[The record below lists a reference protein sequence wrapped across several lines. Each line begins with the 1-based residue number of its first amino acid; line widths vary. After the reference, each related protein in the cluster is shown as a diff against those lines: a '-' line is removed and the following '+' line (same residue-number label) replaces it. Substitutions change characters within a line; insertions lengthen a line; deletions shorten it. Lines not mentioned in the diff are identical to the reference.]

1 MQETSTTARPADVT
15 AAASPVNADWVAV
28 WVWAAIIVLVA
39 TVGARTL
46 SAQVT
51 TTSHPPLPVDL
62 SHYWVTPDPGTPSS
76 ASLGEFARGVAL
88 IADEDFAQALP
99 LLTSPALEAT
109 PLAQYAR
116 YYAGV
121 ALLGLE
127 RVDEAAAM
135 LAPLEGTVPSYLQ
148 DVVPLRLAEAAL
160 AREAPAAAVAVLEK
174 ASVYT
179 LTAPE
184 EVLLRLGEA
193 MEAAGESDRALRT
206 YRRVYDEYP
215 RSEQAS
221 AAEDAIEAL
230 KSEPGIPA
238 DRVPG
243 LLARAERLFAARQW
257 TEARAGFATL
267 LSRVSGDDR
276 ELVRLRL
283 AQCDNSLNRRTAA
296 RNALAPLLGTA
307 TREAEVRYVHLTAT
321 RALRQHTRF
330 VALARGLVDDHPD
343 SPWAEDTLNDLASH
357 YITVDDEERA
367 DEVFRELVRRF
378 PEGRYVDRAAWKM
391 GWLAYRDG
399 RFSEAVSTFETA
411 AVASPRANYRP
422 SWLYWAA
429 RSHDHLGSAS
439 AANALYRVVA
449 SDYLNSYYGRLA
461 ATLLDERGELAVAPI
476 VVMDPAGGASGVP
489 DPAEAVP
496 NAAVIRALASVGL
509 YDQALQEARYA
520 GLAWG
525 DSSALQATQ
534 AWLRYQRAAQPEADA
549 HFADLRGAITTM
561 RRAYPQFMAAGGE
574 QLPSEVLQVIFPL
587 EHWPLIKKYADA
599 HELDPYL
606 ITALVAQEST
616 FTVDVRSSANA
627 VGLMQLIPG
636 TARRYAARLGIRYSS
651 GILTQ
656 AETNI
661 RLGMRYFKDLMNR
674 FGGAHFALAGY
685 NAGENRVVRWIRER
699 PGFAQDEFIDDIPFQ
714 ETQNYVKRI
723 LGTADD
729 YRRLYDGGTLR
740 TVPMAR

>member
-1 MQETSTTARPADVT
+1 MANIPAVAVT
-15 AAASPVNADWVAV
+15 AAAPSLASRPGFAS
-28 WVWAAIIVLVA
+28 AIGSVIGLA
-39 TVGARTL
+39 LCAGAIL
-46 SAQVT
+46 GAQAPAVT
-51 TTSHPPLPVDL
+51 TTVHPPLPADP
-62 SHYWVTPDPGTPSS
+62 SHYWLTPDPDSPPDPSL
-76 ASLGEFARGVAL
+76 AGFARGVAL
-88 IADEDFAQALP
+88 IADNDFAEALP
-99 LLTSPALEAT
+99 LVTNPALQAT
-109 PLAQYAR
+109 PLATHAR

-121 ALLGLE
+121 ALIGLE
-127 RVDEAAAM
+127 RLDEAVAT
-135 LAPLEGTVPSYLQ
+135 LTPLEGRVEGSLQ
-148 DVVPLRLAEAAL
+148 DAVPLRLAEAAL
-160 AREAPAAAVAVLEK
+160 ARQAPAVAVSVLER

-184 EVLLRLGEA
+184 EVLLRLGKA
-193 MEAAGESDRALRT
+193 LEAAGETDRALRT

-215 RSEQAS
+215 TSEQAS
-221 AAEDAIEAL
+221 EAEDLIEAL
-230 KSEPGIPA
+230 KSEPGITA

-257 TEARAGFATL
+257 TEARDAFATL
-267 LSRVSGDDR
+267 RSRVTGDDG
-276 ELVRLRL
+276 ELVTLRM
-283 AQCDNSLNRRTAA
+283 AQCDNALDRRTAA
-296 RNALAPLLGTA
+296 RNALTPLLETA
-307 TREAEVRYVHLTAT
+307 TRQAEVRYVHLTAT

-330 VALARGLVDDHPD
+330 VALARGLVDDYPD

-357 YITVDDEERA
+357 YIIVDDEPLA

-378 PEGRYVDRAAWKM
+378 PGGRYVDRAAWKI
-391 GWLAYRDG
+391 GWLAYRED
-399 RFSEAVSTFETA
+399 RFAEAASTFEAA

-429 RSHDHLGSAS
+429 RSHDHLGNES
-439 AANALYRVVA
+439 AANVLYRVVA

-461 ATLLDERGELAVAPI
+461 SALLDERGEAAVAPT
-476 VVMDPAGGASGVP
+476 VVVAQAGASSAHP
-489 DPAEAVP
+489 DPTTAVP
-496 NAAVIRALASVGL
+496 NASVIRALASVEL
-509 YDQALQEARYA
+509 YDQALQEAEYA
-520 GLAWG
+520 DLAWG
-525 DSSALQATQ
+525 DSSALRATR
-534 AWLRYQRAAQPEADA
+534 AWLRYQRSAQPEPED
-549 HFADLRGAITTM
+549 HFWDLRNAITGM

-574 QLPSEVLQVIFPL
+574 QLPSQVLQVIFPL
-587 EHWPLIKKYADA
+587 KHWPLIKKYSDA

-606 ITALVAQEST
+606 MTALVAQEST
-616 FTVDVRSSANA
+616 FTVDIRSSANA

-674 FGGAHFALAGY
+674 FGGAHFALASY
-685 NAGENRVVRWIRER
+685 NAGEGRIARWIRER
-699 PGFAQDEFIDDIPFQ
+699 PGFATDEFIDDIPFL

-723 LGTADD
+723 LGTVDD